1 MKKNKKLL
9 VGLLSIVI
17 MSVIGLSAYAYQK
30 YQIAPNKFIMNKSK
44 SKFEKIISESKSK
57 FDKENDF
64 NKKLNVLKELQG
76 YKDEVAAENKDKV
89 RTDFEKTVKEM
100 REKLSNDLK
109 NKINKLTLNDEDKKD
124 SAKVEKAKKE
134 LSDLQSLI
142 NENKNVLF
150 EKQRDLNDVLE
161 LLTKALTN
169 VGSQVSQETKQNIE
183 RGRTDSNAPVAN
195 TNNNSNNNNSNS
207 NARNNTRRDN
217 SNTNT
222 NTNSNSNNSNS
233 NANNTNNSNANT
245 NANTNTSNTNTNNNS
260 NSTPTPAPTE
270 TPDAP
275 ANPTP
280 TPAPTE
286 TPAAQANPAPS
297 PTPAGTPAAP
307 TNPAPSTPGV

>member
-9 VGLLSIVI
+9 VGLLSLVI

-30 YQIAPNKFIMNKSK
+30 YQIAPNKFIINKSK
-44 SKFEKIISESKSK
+44 SKFEKIIGESKSK

-109 NKINKLTLNDEDKKD
+109 DKINKLTLNDEDKKD

-150 EKQRDLNDVLE
+150 EKQRDLNEVLE
-161 LLTKALTN
+161 VLTKALTN

-183 RGRTDSNAPVAN
+183 RGRTDSNAPVAS

-217 SNTNT
+217 SN
-222 NTNSNSNNSNS
+222 SNSNSNS
-233 NANNTNNSNANT
+233 NANNTNNSNTNT
-245 NANTNTSNTNTNNNS
+245 NANTNTSNTNTNGNS

-270 TPDAP
+270 TPAAP

-286 TPAAQANPAPS
+286 TPAAPANPTPS
-297 PTPAGTPAAP
+297 PTPAETPAAP
-307 TNPAPSTPGV
+307 ANPAPTAPGA

>member
-30 YQIAPNKFIMNKSK
+30 YQIAPNKFIINKSK
-44 SKFEKIISESKSK
+44 SKFEKIISDSKSK

-89 RTDFEKTVKEM
+89 RTEFEKTVKEM

-109 NKINKLTLNDEDKKD
+109 DKINKLTLNDEDKKD

-150 EKQRDLNDVLE
+150 EKQRDLNEVLE
-161 LLTKALTN
+161 VLTKALTN

-183 RGRTDSNAPVAN
+183 RGRTDSNAPVAS

-217 SNTNT
+217 SNTN
-222 NTNSNSNNSNS
+222 SNNSNS
-233 NANNTNNSNANT
+233 NANTNNTNNSNTNT
-245 NANTNTSNTNTNNNS
+245 NANTNTSNTNSNS
-260 NSTPTPAPTE
+260 NSNPAPAPAPTE
-270 TPDAP
+270 TPAAP

-280 TPAPTE
+280 TPAPAE
-286 TPAAQANPAPS
+286 TPAAPANPTPS
-297 PTPAGTPAAP
+297 PTPAETPAAP
-307 TNPAPSTPGV
+307 ANPAPTAPGA

>member
-9 VGLLSIVI
+9 VGLLSLVI

-109 NKINKLTLNDEDKKD
+109 DKINKLTLNDEDKKD

-150 EKQRDLNDVLE
+150 EKQRDLNEILE
-161 LLTKALTN
+161 VLTKALTN

-183 RGRTDSNAPVAN
+183 RGRTDSNAPVAS
-195 TNNNSNNNNSNS
+195 TNNSSNNNNSNS

-217 SNTNT
+217 SN
-222 NTNSNSNNSNS
+222 SNSNS
-233 NANNTNNSNANT
+233 NANNTNNTNNSNTNT
-245 NANTNTSNTNTNNNS
+245 NANTNTSNTNTNSNL

-270 TPDAP
+270 TPAAP

-280 TPAPTE
+280 TPAPAE
-286 TPAAQANPAPS
+286 TPAAPANPTPS
-297 PTPAGTPAAP
+297 PTPAETPAAP
-307 TNPAPSTPGV
+307 ANPAPTAPGA

>member
-30 YQIAPNKFIMNKSK
+30 YQIAPNKFIINKSK
-44 SKFEKIISESKSK
+44 SKFEKIISDSKSK

-89 RTDFEKTVKEM
+89 RTEFEKTVKEM

-109 NKINKLTLNDEDKKD
+109 EKINKLTLNDEDKKD

-150 EKQRDLNDVLE
+150 EKQRDLNEILE
-161 LLTKALTN
+161 VLTKALTN

-183 RGRTDSNAPVAN
+183 RGRTDSNAPVAS

-217 SNTNT
+217 SN
-222 NTNSNSNNSNS
+222 SNSNS
-233 NANNTNNSNANT
+233 NANYTNNTNNSNTNT
-245 NANTNTSNTNTNNNS
+245 NANTNTSNTNTNSNS

-270 TPDAP
+270 TPAAP

-280 TPAPTE
+280 TPAPAE
-286 TPAAQANPAPS
+286 TPAAPANPTPS
-297 PTPAGTPAAP
+297 PTPAETPAAP
-307 TNPAPSTPGV
+307 ANPAPTAPGA

>member
-9 VGLLSIVI
+9 VGLLSLVI

-30 YQIAPNKFIMNKSK
+30 YQIAPNKFIINKSK

-109 NKINKLTLNDEDKKD
+109 DRINKLTLNDEDKKD

-150 EKQRDLNDVLE
+150 EKQRDLNEVLE
-161 LLTKALTN
+161 VLTKALTN

-183 RGRTDSNAPVAN
+183 RGRTDSNTPVAS

-217 SNTNT
+217 SN
-222 NTNSNSNNSNS
+222 SNSNSNS
-233 NANNTNNSNANT
+233 NANNTNNSNTNT
-245 NANTNTSNTNTNNNS
+245 NANTNTSNTNTNGNS

-270 TPDAP
+270 TPAAP

-286 TPAAQANPAPS
+286 TPAAPANPAPAPA
-297 PTPAGTPAAP
+297 PTTDTPAAP
-307 TNPAPSTPGV
+307 ANPAPSTPGA

>member
-9 VGLLSIVI
+9 VGLLSLVI

-30 YQIAPNKFIMNKSK
+30 YQIAPNKFIINKSK
-44 SKFEKIISESKSK
+44 SKFEKIIGESKSK

-109 NKINKLTLNDEDKKD
+109 DKINKLTLNDEDKKD

-150 EKQRDLNDVLE
+150 EKQRDLNEVLE
-161 LLTKALTN
+161 VLTKALTN

-207 NARNNTRRDN
+207 NATNNTRRDN
-217 SNTNT
+217 SNTN
-222 NTNSNSNNSNS
+222 SNNSNS
-233 NANNTNNSNANT
+233 NANTNNSNTNT
-245 NANTNTSNTNTNNNS
+245 NANTNTSNTNSNS
-260 NSTPTPAPTE
+260 NSNPAP
-270 TPDAP
+270 A
-275 ANPTP
+275 
-280 TPAPTE
+280 PAPTE
-286 TPAAQANPAPS
+286 TPAAPANPTPAPTPAETPAAPANPAP
-297 PTPAGTPAAP
+297 TAP
-307 TNPAPSTPGV
+307 GA

>member
-100 REKLSNDLK
+100 CEKLSNDLK

-207 NARNNTRRDN
+207 NATNNTRRDN
-217 SNTNT
+217 SNT

-260 NSTPTPAPTE
+260 N
-270 TPDAP
+270 
-275 ANPTP
+275 PTP

-286 TPAAQANPAPS
+286 TPAAPANPAPS

>member
-30 YQIAPNKFIMNKSK
+30 YQIAPNKFIINKSK
-44 SKFEKIISESKSK
+44 SKFEKIISDSKSK

-89 RTDFEKTVKEM
+89 RTEFEKTVKEM

-109 NKINKLTLNDEDKKD
+109 EKINKLTLNDEDKKD

-150 EKQRDLNDVLE
+150 EKQRDLNEILE
-161 LLTKALTN
+161 VLTKALTN

-183 RGRTDSNAPVAN
+183 RGRTDSNAPVAS
-195 TNNNSNNNNSNS
+195 TNNSSNNNNSNS

-217 SNTNT
+217 SN
-222 NTNSNSNNSNS
+222 SNSNS
-233 NANNTNNSNANT
+233 NANNTNNSNTNT
-245 NANTNTSNTNTNNNS
+245 NANTNTSNTNTNGNS

-270 TPDAP
+270 TPAAP

-280 TPAPTE
+280 TPAPAE
-286 TPAAQANPAPS
+286 TPAAPANPTPS
-297 PTPAGTPAAP
+297 PTPAETPAAP
-307 TNPAPSTPGV
+307 ANPAPTAPGA

>member
-30 YQIAPNKFIMNKSK
+30 YQIAPNKFIINKSK
-44 SKFEKIISESKSK
+44 SKFEKIISDSKSK

-76 YKDEVAAENKDKV
+76 YKDEIAAENKDKV
-89 RTDFEKTVKEM
+89 RTEFEKTVKEM

-109 NKINKLTLNDEDKKD
+109 EKINKLTLNDEDKKD

-150 EKQRDLNDVLE
+150 EKQRDLNEILE
-161 LLTKALTN
+161 VLTKALTN

-183 RGRTDSNAPVAN
+183 RGRTDSNAPVAS

-217 SNTNT
+217 SN
-222 NTNSNSNNSNS
+222 SNSNS
-233 NANNTNNSNANT
+233 NANNTNNTNNSNTNT
-245 NANTNTSNTNTNNNS
+245 NANTTTSNTNTNSNS

-270 TPDAP
+270 TPAAP

-280 TPAPTE
+280 TPSPAD
-286 TPAAQANPAPS
+286 TPAAPANPTPS
-297 PTPAGTPAAP
+297 PTPAETPAAP
-307 TNPAPSTPGV
+307 ANPAPTAPGA

>member
-9 VGLLSIVI
+9 VGLLSLVI

-109 NKINKLTLNDEDKKD
+109 DRINKLTLNDEDKKD

-150 EKQRDLNDVLE
+150 EKQRDLNEILE
-161 LLTKALTN
+161 VLTKALTN

-195 TNNNSNNNNSNS
+195 TNNNSNTNNSNS
-207 NARNNTRRDN
+207 NATNNTRRDN
-217 SNTNT
+217 SN
-222 NTNSNSNNSNS
+222 SNSNS
-233 NANNTNNSNANT
+233 NANNTNNTNNSNTNT
-245 NANTNTSNTNTNNNS
+245 NANTNTSNTNSNS
-260 NSTPTPAPTE
+260 NSNPAPAPAPITDTPA
-270 TPDAP
+270 AP

-280 TPAPTE
+280 TPAPAE
-286 TPAAQANPAPS
+286 TPAAPANPTPS
-297 PTPAGTPAAP
+297 PTPAETPAAP
-307 TNPAPSTPGV
+307 ANPAPTAPGA

>member
-9 VGLLSIVI
+9 VGLLSLVI

-30 YQIAPNKFIMNKSK
+30 YQIAPNKFIINKSK

-109 NKINKLTLNDEDKKD
+109 DRINKLTLNDEDKKD

-150 EKQRDLNDVLE
+150 EKQRDLNEVLE
-161 LLTKALTN
+161 VLTKALTN

-183 RGRTDSNAPVAN
+183 RGRTDSNAPVAS

-217 SNTNT
+217 SN
-222 NTNSNSNNSNS
+222 SNSNSNS
-233 NANNTNNSNANT
+233 NANNTNNSNTNT
-245 NANTNTSNTNTNNNS
+245 NANTNTSNTNTNGNS

-270 TPDAP
+270 TPAAP
-275 ANPTP
+275 ANPAP
-280 TPAPTE
+280 APAPT
-286 TPAAQANPAPS
+286 TD
-297 PTPAGTPAAP
+297 TPAAP
-307 TNPAPSTPGV
+307 ANPAPSTPGA

>member
-9 VGLLSIVI
+9 VGLLSVVI

-30 YQIAPNKFIMNKSK
+30 YQIAPNKFIINKSK
-44 SKFEKIISESKSK
+44 SKLEKIITESKSK

-89 RTDFEKTVKEM
+89 RNDFEKTVKEM

-109 NKINKLTLNDEDKKD
+109 DKINKLTLNDADKKD
-124 SAKVEKAKKE
+124 NAKVEKAKKE

-150 EKQRDLNDVLE
+150 EKQRDLNEILE
-161 LLTKALTN
+161 VLTKALTN

-195 TNNNSNNNNSNS
+195 TNNNTNNNNSNS
-207 NARNNTRRDN
+207 NATNNTRRDN
-217 SNTNT
+217 S

-233 NANNTNNSNANT
+233 NANNTNNSNTNT
-245 NANTNTSNTNTNNNS
+245 NANTNTSNTNTNSNS
-260 NSTPTPAPTE
+260 NSTPTPAPAE
-270 TPDAP
+270 TPAAP

-280 TPAPTE
+280 TPAPAE
-286 TPAAQANPAPS
+286 TPAAPANPTPTPTPAETPAAPANPAPS
-297 PTPAGTPAAP
+297 AP
-307 TNPAPSTPGV
+307 GA

>member
-9 VGLLSIVI
+9 VGLLSVVI

-30 YQIAPNKFIMNKSK
+30 YQIAPNKFIINKSK
-44 SKFEKIISESKSK
+44 SKLEKIITESKSK

-89 RTDFEKTVKEM
+89 RNDFEKTVKEM

-109 NKINKLTLNDEDKKD
+109 DKINKLTLNDADKKD
-124 SAKVEKAKKE
+124 NAKVEKAKKE

-150 EKQRDLNDVLE
+150 EKQRDLNEILE
-161 LLTKALTN
+161 VLTKALTN

-195 TNNNSNNNNSNS
+195 TNNNTNNNNSNS
-207 NARNNTRRDN
+207 NATNNTRRDN
-217 SNTNT
+217 S

-233 NANNTNNSNANT
+233 NANNTNNSNTNT
-245 NANTNTSNTNTNNNS
+245 NANTNTSNTNTNSNS
-260 NSTPTPAPTE
+260 NSTPTPAPAE
-270 TPDAP
+270 TPAAP

-280 TPAPTE
+280 TPTPAE
-286 TPAAQANPAPS
+286 TPAAPANPAPS
-297 PTPAGTPAAP
+297 AP
-307 TNPAPSTPGV
+307 GA

>member
-9 VGLLSIVI
+9 VGLLSLVI

-109 NKINKLTLNDEDKKD
+109 DKINKLTLNDEDKKD

-150 EKQRDLNDVLE
+150 EKQRDLNEVLE
-161 LLTKALTN
+161 VLTKALTN

-207 NARNNTRRDN
+207 NATNNTRRDN
-217 SNTNT
+217 SNTN
-222 NTNSNSNNSNS
+222 SNNSNS
-233 NANNTNNSNANT
+233 NANTNNTNNSNTNT
-245 NANTNTSNTNTNNNS
+245 NANTNTSNTNSNS
-260 NSTPTPAPTE
+260 NSNPAPAPAPTTDTPAAPANPAPTPAPAE
-270 TPDAP
+270 TPAAP
-275 ANPTP
+275 ANPAP
-280 TPAPTE
+280 APAPT
-286 TPAAQANPAPS
+286 TD
-297 PTPAGTPAAP
+297 TPAAP
-307 TNPAPSTPGV
+307 ANPAPSTPGA

>member
-9 VGLLSIVI
+9 VGLLSLVI

-30 YQIAPNKFIMNKSK
+30 YQIAPNKFIINKSK
-44 SKFEKIISESKSK
+44 SKFEKIIGESKSK

-109 NKINKLTLNDEDKKD
+109 DKINKLTLNDEDKKD

-150 EKQRDLNDVLE
+150 EKQRDLNEVLE
-161 LLTKALTN
+161 VLTKALTN

-207 NARNNTRRDN
+207 NATNNTRRDN
-217 SNTNT
+217 SNTN
-222 NTNSNSNNSNS
+222 SNNSNS
-233 NANNTNNSNANT
+233 NANTNNSNTNT
-245 NANTNTSNTNTNNNS
+245 NANTNASNTNSNS
-260 NSTPTPAPTE
+260 NSNPAPAPAPTE
-270 TPDAP
+270 TPAAP

-280 TPAPTE
+280 TPAPAE
-286 TPAAQANPAPS
+286 TPAAPANPTPAPTPAETPAAPANPAP
-297 PTPAGTPAAP
+297 TAP
-307 TNPAPSTPGV
+307 GA

>member
-9 VGLLSIVI
+9 VGLLSLVI

-30 YQIAPNKFIMNKSK
+30 YQIAPNKFIINKSK
-44 SKFEKIISESKSK
+44 SKFEKIIGESKSK

-109 NKINKLTLNDEDKKD
+109 DKINKLTLNDEDKKD

-150 EKQRDLNDVLE
+150 EKQRDLNEVLE
-161 LLTKALTN
+161 VLTKALTN

-207 NARNNTRRDN
+207 NATNNTRRDN
-217 SNTNT
+217 SNTN
-222 NTNSNSNNSNS
+222 SNNSNS
-233 NANNTNNSNANT
+233 NANTNNSNTNT
-245 NANTNTSNTNTNNNS
+245 NANTNTSNTNSNS
-260 NSTPTPAPTE
+260 NSNPAPAPAPTE
-270 TPDAP
+270 TPAAP

-280 TPAPTE
+280 TPAPAE
-286 TPAAQANPAPS
+286 TPAAPANPTPS
-297 PTPAGTPAAP
+297 PTPAETPAAP
-307 TNPAPSTPGV
+307 ANPAPTAPGA

>member
-30 YQIAPNKFIMNKSK
+30 YQIAPNKFIINKSK
-44 SKFEKIISESKSK
+44 SKLEKIITESKSK

-89 RTDFEKTVKEM
+89 RNDFEKTVKEM

-109 NKINKLTLNDEDKKD
+109 DKINKLTLNDADKKD
-124 SAKVEKAKKE
+124 NAKVEKAKKE

-142 NENKNVLF
+142 NENKNILF
-150 EKQRDLNDVLE
+150 EKQRDLNEILE
-161 LLTKALTN
+161 VLTKALTN

-207 NARNNTRRDN
+207 NATNNTRRDN
-217 SNTNT
+217 S

-233 NANNTNNSNANT
+233 NANNTNNSNTNT
-245 NANTNTSNTNTNNNS
+245 NANTNTSNTNTNSNS
-260 NSTPTPAPTE
+260 NSTPTPAPAE
-270 TPDAP
+270 TPAAP

-280 TPAPTE
+280 TPAPAE
-286 TPAAQANPAPS
+286 TPAAPANPAPAPAPAETPAAPANPAPS
-297 PTPAGTPAAP
+297 AP
-307 TNPAPSTPGV
+307 GA

>member
-9 VGLLSIVI
+9 VGLLSLVI

-30 YQIAPNKFIMNKSK
+30 YQIAPNKFIINKSK
-44 SKFEKIISESKSK
+44 SKFEKIIGESKSK

-109 NKINKLTLNDEDKKD
+109 DKINKLTLNDEDKKD

-150 EKQRDLNDVLE
+150 EKQRDLNEVLE
-161 LLTKALTN
+161 VLTKALTN

-183 RGRTDSNAPVAN
+183 RGRTDSNAPVAS

-217 SNTNT
+217 SN
-222 NTNSNSNNSNS
+222 SNSNSNS
-233 NANNTNNSNANT
+233 NANNTNNSNTNR
-245 NANTNTSNTNTNNNS
+245 NANTNTSNTNTNGNS

-270 TPDAP
+270 TPAAP

-286 TPAAQANPAPS
+286 TPAAPANPTPS
-297 PTPAGTPAAP
+297 PTPAETPAAP
-307 TNPAPSTPGV
+307 ANPAPTAPGA